1 MIKNCPRCKK
11 IFTPLNNNL
20 LCPNCI
26 KEEEDEFQ
34 RVRNY
39 VRENRGVD
47 IHLTSEATQVSV
59 KKIIRYL
66 REGRLEV
73 TEGMQDFLKCEK
85 CGVPIRTGRFCKNCM
100 DKMSEGL
107 TSMLVMPKT
116 DDQPTAK
123 MHLKRK

>member
-11 IFTPLNNNL
+11 LFTPLNNNAM
-20 LCPNCI
+20 CPDCI
-26 KEEEDEFQ
+26 KAEEDEFQ
-34 RVRNY
+34 TVRNY

-47 IHLTSEATQVSV
+47 IHVASEATQVPV

-85 CGVPIRTGRFCKNCM
+85 CGVPIRTGRFCKVCM

-107 TSMLVMPKT
+107 TSVLVMPK
-116 DDQPTAK
+116 DDDEPKAR

>member
-1 MIKNCPRCKK
+1 M
-11 IFTPLNNNL
+11 
-20 LCPNCI
+20 
-26 KEEEDEFQ
+26 
-34 RVRNY
+34 RNY

-47 IHLTSEATQVSV
+47 IHLASEATDVSV

-85 CGVPIRTGRFCKNCM
+85 CGVPIRTGRFCKTCM

-107 TSMLVMPKT
+107 TSVLVMPKK
-116 DDQPTAK
+116 DEEPSAR